1 MPGFASIIDQE
12 RPIRILTALL
22 SHGTLPHALLF
33 TGIPGVGKQA
43 TALALAMAC
52 NCMEKKSGEKP
63 EVKSSRRQVADRS
76 SNLISSVEP
85 CGSCRSCRKIQAGN
99 HPDIIQIK
107 PVGKLINIA
116 QVRDLCSTLAM
127 KPYEASTRIAILHD
141 AQSMNPSAGNA
152 LLKILEEPPE
162 QTVLVLLAT
171 QTQDLL
177 PTIVSRCQ
185 QIRFNPISRAYLEK
199 LLIEE
204 HGLETGNARAIATMA
219 GGSLTRA
226 VAMFAENWVDRRNWI
241 LGELKELSSRPGG
254 HILALAEKISSE
266 KGKIPET
273 LEIIKSWLRDLVM
286 AKTYPDKILNQDIL
300 QDIQLA
306 SHNMETNSLL
316 SKIELV
322 QSTQNSIPTNP
333 NIRLLLEVMLMRL
346 AKP

>member
-1 MPGFASIIDQE
+1 M
-12 RPIRILTALL
+12 
-22 SHGTLPHALLF
+22 LF
-33 TGIPGVGKQA
+33 TGIPGVGKKA

-52 NCMEKKSGEKP
+52 NCMEKKSGETP
-63 EVKSSRRQVADRS
+63 ESRKNRRQAGDRS
-76 SNLISSVEP
+76 GNRNSSVEP
-85 CGSCRSCRKIQAGN
+85 CGTCRSCRKIQAGN

-107 PVGKLINIA
+107 PVGPLINIA
-116 QVRDLCSTLAM
+116 QVRDLRGTLAM
-127 KPYEASTRIAILHD
+127 KPYEASMRIAILHD

-162 QTVLVLLAT
+162 RTVLVLIAT

-185 QIRFNPISRAYLEK
+185 QIRFNPIARAYLEK

-204 HGLETGNARAIATMA
+204 HGIETGVARAMATMA

-226 VAMFAENWVDRRNWI
+226 VAMFAENWVVRRNWI
-241 LGELKELSSRPGG
+241 LGELKELSSRPSG
-254 HILALAEKISSE
+254 HILALAERISAE
-266 KGKIPET
+266 KGKIPEI

-286 AKTYPDKILNQDIL
+286 AKTYPDKILNQDIR

-306 SHNMETNSLL
+306 SQGIETNSLL

-322 QSTQNSIPTNP
+322 QTTQNNLQA
-333 NIRLLLEVMLMRL
+333 NLNVRLLLEVMLMKL

>member
-1 MPGFASIIDQE
+1 
-12 RPIRILTALL
+12 
-22 SHGTLPHALLF
+22 
-33 TGIPGVGKQA
+33 
-43 TALALAMAC
+43 
-52 NCMEKKSGEKP
+52 MEKKSGQKP
-63 EVKSSRRQVADRS
+63 EVNNSRRQVADRS

-85 CGSCRSCRKIQAGN
+85 CGSCRSCKKIQAGN

-107 PVGKLINIA
+107 PVGTLINIA
-116 QVRDLCSTLAM
+116 QIRDLRSTLAM
-127 KPYEASTRIAILHD
+127 KPYEAGTRIAILHD
-141 AQSMNPSAGNA
+141 AQSMNPPAGNA

-185 QIRFNPISRAYLEK
+185 QIRFNPITGAYLEK

-204 HGLETGNARAIATMA
+204 HGMETKDARAIATMA

-226 VAMFAENWVDRRNWI
+226 MTMLTGNWVFRRNWI
-241 LGELKELSSRPGG
+241 LGELKELASRPNG

-266 KGKIPET
+266 KGKIPEI

-286 AKTYPDKILNQDIL
+286 AQTYPDKILNQDIR

-306 SHNMETNSLL
+306 SQGIETNSLL

-322 QSTQNSIPTNP
+322 QTTQNNLQA
-333 NIRLLLEVMLMRL
+333 NLNVRLLLEVMLMKL
-346 AKP
+346 AKPSIDWIK

>member
-1 MPGFASIIDQE
+1 M
-12 RPIRILTALL
+12 
-22 SHGTLPHALLF
+22 LF

-63 EVKSSRRQVADRS
+63 ESRKNRRHAGDRS
-76 SNLISSVEP
+76 SNRNSSVEP
-85 CGSCRSCRKIQAGN
+85 CGTCRSCRKIQAGN

-107 PVGKLINIA
+107 PVGPSINIA
-116 QVRDLCSTLAM
+116 QVRDLRGTLAM
-127 KPYEASTRIAILHD
+127 KPYEASMRVAILHD

-162 QTVLVLLAT
+162 RTVLVLIAT

-204 HGLETGNARAIATMA
+204 HGLETMVARAMATMA
-219 GGSLTRA
+219 GGSLGRA
-226 VAMFAENWVDRRNWI
+226 VAMYAENWVVRRNWI
-241 LGELKELSSRPGG
+241 LGELNELSCRPSG
-254 HILALAEKISSE
+254 HILALAERISAE
-266 KGKIPET
+266 KGKIPDT

-286 AKTYPDKILNQDIL
+286 AKTYPDKILNQDIR

-306 SHNMETNSLL
+306 SHDMETNSLL

-322 QSTQNSIPTNP
+322 QSTQNSIQANP
-333 NIRLLLEVMLMRL
+333 NIRLSLEVMLMKL

>member
-1 MPGFASIIDQE
+1 M
-12 RPIRILTALL
+12 
-22 SHGTLPHALLF
+22 LF

-52 NCMEKKSGEKP
+52 NCMGKKSGEKP
-63 EVKSSRRQVADRS
+63 ELKKNRQHAGDRS
-76 SNLISSVEP
+76 SNLNSSIEP

-107 PVGKLINIA
+107 PAGQLINIA
-116 QVRDLCSTLAM
+116 QVRDLCSTLAL
-127 KPYEASTRIAILHD
+127 KPYEAGTRIAILHD

-162 QTVLVLLAT
+162 RTVLVLIAT

-204 HGLETGNARAIATMA
+204 HGLETKDARAMATMA

-226 VAMFAENWVDRRNWI
+226 MAMLAENWVFRRNWI
-241 LGELKELSSRPGG
+241 LEELKELSSRPSG
-254 HILALAEKISSE
+254 HILALAERISAE

-286 AKTYPDKILNQDIL
+286 AKTYPDKILNQDIR

-306 SHNMETNSLL
+306 SQDVETHSLL

-322 QSTQNSIPTNP
+322 QSTQNSLQANP
-333 NIRLLLEVMLMRL
+333 NIRLLLEVMLMKL
-346 AKP
+346 ASP

>member
-1 MPGFASIIDQE
+1 M
-12 RPIRILTALL
+12 
-22 SHGTLPHALLF
+22 LF
-33 TGIPGVGKQA
+33 TGIAGVGRQA

-52 NCMEKKSGEKP
+52 NCMEKKSGETP
-63 EVKSSRRQVADRS
+63 ELQKNRQHTGDRP

-107 PVGKLINIA
+107 PVGPLINIA
-116 QVRDLCSTLAM
+116 QVRDLCSMLAM

-162 QTVLVLLAT
+162 RTVLVLIAT

-177 PTIVSRCQ
+177 STIVSRCQ

-199 LLIEE
+199 LLIDE
-204 HGLETGNARAIATMA
+204 HGLETTDARAMASMA

-226 VAMFAENWVDRRNWI
+226 MAMLAEKWVFRRNWI
-241 LGELKELSSRPGG
+241 LGELNELSARPSS
-254 HILALAEKISSE
+254 HILAFAERISAE
-266 KGKIPET
+266 KGKIPEI
-273 LEIIKSWLRDLVM
+273 LEIIKSWLRDLMM
-286 AKTYPDKILNQDIL
+286 AKIYPDKILNQDFR
-300 QDIQLA
+300 QDIQPA
-306 SHNMETNSLL
+306 SEDMETGSLL

-322 QSTQNSIPTNP
+322 QSTQNSIKANP
-333 NIRLLLEVMLMRL
+333 NIRLLLEVMLMKL
-346 AKP
+346 AQP

>member
-1 MPGFASIIDQE
+1 M
-12 RPIRILTALL
+12 
-22 SHGTLPHALLF
+22 LF

-63 EVKSSRRQVADRS
+63 ELKKNRQHAGDRS
-76 SNLISSVEP
+76 SNLNSSIEP

-107 PVGKLINIA
+107 PAGPLINIA
-116 QVRDLCSTLAM
+116 QVRDLCSTLAL
-127 KPYEASTRIAILHD
+127 KPYEAGTRIAILHD

-162 QTVLVLLAT
+162 RTVLVLIAT

-204 HGLETGNARAIATMA
+204 HGLETKDARAMATMA

-226 VAMFAENWVDRRNWI
+226 MAMLAENWVFRRNWI
-241 LGELKELSSRPGG
+241 LEELKELSSRPSG
-254 HILALAEKISSE
+254 HILALAERISAE

-286 AKTYPDKILNQDIL
+286 AKTYPDKILNQDIR

-306 SHNMETNSLL
+306 SQDVETHSLL

-322 QSTQNSIPTNP
+322 QSTQNSLQANP
-333 NIRLLLEVMLMRL
+333 NIRLLLEVMLMKL
-346 AKP
+346 ASP